1 MKKMDVIFRQV
12 FFKNL
17 KSKTWLW
24 IVLGPL
30 VLAAVFGGV
39 FWLMNQT
46 NQTSKIGVVTS
57 SPALISTLKASSD
70 DDQRYISYSSMA
82 AAKRA
87 MADEDLDGVLTIST
101 QPTTHASL
109 IERTDGNGINQT
121 QLQSVLAQAHTKE
134 VAAQLKLSTTQ
145 LQSLFATPQ
154 LATSSVSVD
163 RGKLV
168 SRSAKTQKSGAMVGF
183 ILGMLIYTFVISYA
197 SMMAQE
203 IGTEKGS
210 RIEESILTA
219 ITPQA
224 QFFGKLLGILA
235 LMAVQ
240 MAIYGVVTLAGG
252 LLLQRL
258 PKNPL
263 SSLMTNIDLSGISL
277 NMLIFSL
284 VFFFVGTLTY
294 TVLAAL
300 TGSLVANQ
308 EQIGQA
314 TTPIV
319 MLGMLGYFG
328 ALIVA
333 GGTSPILNIA
343 SYIPFLSTMMM
354 PVRLGAG
361 QVTAVAGWSA
371 LGINLVFLILF
382 TWLTVKFYQ
391 TNVLSYSDGGML
403 KAFKRSWQLQRAARK
418 PKPVKS

>member
-57 SPALISTLKASSD
+57 SPALTSTLKASSD
-70 DDQRYISYSSMA
+70 DDQRYISYSSTA

-154 LATSSVSVD
+154 LATTSVSVD
-163 RGKLV
+163 KGKLV

-252 LLLQRL
+252 LS
-258 PKNPL
+258 KNPL

-284 VFFFVGTLTY
+284 AFFFVGTLTY

>member
-1 MKKMDVIFRQV
+1 
-12 FFKNL
+12 
-17 KSKTWLW
+17 
-24 IVLGPL
+24 
-30 VLAAVFGGV
+30 
-39 FWLMNQT
+39 MNQT
-46 NQTSKIGVVTS
+46 DQTSKIGVVTS
-57 SPALISTLKASSD
+57 SPALTSTLKASSD
-70 DDQRYISYSSMA
+70 DDQRYISYSSTA

-109 IERTDGNGINQT
+109 IERTDGNGVNQT
-121 QLQSVLAQAHTKE
+121 QLQSALAQAHTKE

-154 LATSSVSVD
+154 LA
-163 RGKLV
+163 KLV

-277 NMLIFSL
+277 NMLLFSL
-284 VFFFVGTLTY
+284 AFFFVGTLTY

-391 TNVLSYSDGGML
+391 TNVLSYSDGGIF
-403 KAFKRSWQLQRAARK
+403 KAFKRSLQLQRTARK
-418 PKPVKS
+418 RHPVKS

>member
-46 NQTSKIGVVTS
+46 NQTTRIGVVTS
-57 SPALISTLKASSD
+57 SPALTQTFKANSN
-70 DDQRYISYSSMA
+70 DDQKYISYKTPS
-82 AAKRA
+82 AAKSA
-87 MADEDLDGVLTIST
+87 LAAKKLDGVLTITSH
-101 QPTTHASL
+101 PALEASL
-109 IERTDGNGINQT
+109 MKRTDGESIDHT
-121 QLQSVLAQAHTKE
+121 QLQSILAQAHTKE
-134 VAAQLKLSTTQ
+134 VATQ
-145 LQSLFATPQ
+145 LNLTPSQLQQLFATPKF
-154 LATSSVSVD
+154 TTNNVTID
-163 RGKLV
+163 NGKLV
-168 SRSAKTQKSGAMVGF
+168 TRSAKSQASGSAAGF
-183 ILGMLIYTFVISYA
+183 IVGLLIYTFVISYA

-224 QFFGKLLGILA
+224 QFFGKLLGILT
-235 LMAVQ
+235 LMATQ
-240 MAIYGVVTLAGG
+240 IAIYAVVGLAGMVV
-252 LLLQRL
+252 LRQL
-258 PKNPL
+258 PSNPL
-263 SSLMTNIDLSGISL
+263 SSLIGQMNLSSITP

-284 VFFFVGTLTY
+284 AFFFVGTLTY

-319 MLGMLGYFG
+319 MLGMVGYFG
-328 ALIVA
+328 ALIVSS
-333 GGTSPILNIA
+333 GTSPILNIA
-343 SYIPFLSTMMM
+343 SYVPFLSTMMM

-361 QVTAVAGWSA
+361 QVSALAAWSA
-371 LGINLVFLILF
+371 FGINLIFLIIF
-382 TWLTVKFYQ
+382 TWLTVKLYQ
-391 TNVLSYSDGGML
+391 TNVLSYSDGGIL
-403 KAFKRSWQLQRAARK
+403 KAFKRSLQLQRTARK
-418 PKPVKS
+418 NNPIKS

>member
-1 MKKMDVIFRQV
+1 MDVIFRQV

-24 IVLGPL
+24 IVIGPL
-30 VLAAVFGGV
+30 VLAAVFGGF

-46 NQTSKIGVVTS
+46 NQTSKIGVVTF
-57 SPALISTLKASSD
+57 SPALTSTLKASSD
-70 DDQRYISYSSMA
+70 DDQRYISYSSTA

-109 IERTDGNGINQT
+109 IERTDGDGINQT

-163 RGKLV
+163 KAKLV
-168 SRSAKTQKSGAMVGF
+168 SRSAKAQKSGAMVGF

-224 QFFGKLLGILA
+224 QF
-235 LMAVQ
+235 
-240 MAIYGVVTLAGG
+240 
-252 LLLQRL
+252 
-258 PKNPL
+258 
-263 SSLMTNIDLSGISL
+263 
-277 NMLIFSL
+277 L
-284 VFFFVGTLTY
+284 VHC
-294 TVLAAL
+294 
-300 TGSLVANQ
+300 
-308 EQIGQA
+308 
-314 TTPIV
+314 
-319 MLGMLGYFG
+319 
-328 ALIVA
+328 
-333 GGTSPILNIA
+333 
-343 SYIPFLSTMMM
+343 
-354 PVRLGAG
+354 
-361 QVTAVAGWSA
+361 W
-371 LGINLVFLILF
+371 VF
-382 TWLTVKFYQ
+382 
-391 TNVLSYSDGGML
+391 
-403 KAFKRSWQLQRAARK
+403 
-418 PKPVKS
+418 